1 MVIRIGKSKDT
12 IKWTKKTQNND
23 LQNTTQKTNNQA
35 PWTPQKLGLSS
46 DALKGKKSLKIPKEL
61 SESVNRRT
69 DNTMEKKTQ
78 NNDLQNTTQKT
89 NDQAPWTPTK
99 TGVELRCSWRGK
111 KSLKIPKEL
120 SESVNRRTD
129 NTMDTTKSTKRSTK
143 LTHKL
148 NMEQL
153 ELH

>member
-1 MVIRIGKSKDT
+1 MDKKNPKTMIYKTLHRKLM
-12 IKWTKKTQNND
+12 IKHHEPHKN
-23 LQNTTQKTNNQA
+23 
-35 PWTPQKLGLSS
+35 
-46 DALKGKKSLKIPKEL
+46 
-61 SESVNRRT
+61 
-69 DNTMEKKTQ
+69 
-78 NNDLQNTTQKT
+78 
-89 NDQAPWTPTK
+89 
-99 TGVELRCSWRGK
+99 GVELRCSWRGK